1 MHVSIYTFSR
11 FYRSVLKDLV
21 LHLCDWVVPSKRN
34 SSGSSSDEA
43 SSSGMFGLTASC
55 DVKLAI
61 PLVACKSLYLSV
73 YIRTKPLSC
82 TYIYICMYIVSHK
95 SAVEFKQSEWKTGLL
110 QPQLWNKTHDT
121 ETWLL
126 EKASDLVCPVNMF

>member
-1 MHVSIYTFSR
+1 MHVYIYTLSR

-61 PLVACKSLYLSV
+61 PLVACKSLYLS
-73 YIRTKPLSC
+73 I
-82 TYIYICMYIVSHK
+82 YIYTHQTPIMYIYMYIVSLK

-121 ETWLL
+121 ETWL
-126 EKASDLVCPVNMF
+126 